1 MPKPYFLRR
10 PAGLYVRFFVPTDL
24 QALIGSRY
32 LVRPVRLALG
42 DADRLAVARTA
53 VALSEAFDRMRQDA
67 SMKDD
72 LLSQALA
79 SLQRNEARPY
89 TIKVGGVELSA
100 SGAED
105 HARLLDA
112 LKHLPLQQ
120 LASMKNAG
128 PLLSERATIHINE
141 MRRVGRSAKNVL
153 DTEHSLSLFL
163 ALVGDKPVE
172 DYKTDDVRKFLD
184 ALEHYP
190 SNATKK
196 AVFGGLTPVEILN
209 KARQGGHELLSMRTK
224 EKHRDRIASFFN
236 ALANEDLISKAPHK
250 AILNRAKSLT
260 DEPSRD
266 PFSQAELEALLELNA
281 FTSWAKK
288 YPHRWFGTLLGFAT
302 GARVNEAA
310 QLYVDDIGKVGD
322 FWGVHFRAAKPDQR
336 LKNPHSSRFVPLP
349 TSLIEAGFLVY
360 VDEVKRAGFERLFP
374 HLPYNAENGYGDA
387 LGDQFRAYAIKRGLT
402 QRLKS
407 FHCFRHTLSN
417 ALVNEHSISLPI
429 SQQITGHELTP
440 PPGLKHYVD
449 PPSVPARFA
458 AIERFGPP
466 LPLPAYTPGQF
477 DRAFK
482 QVRHMER
489 RREQAAQKRTN
500 KTRTTGWRN

>member
-24 QALIGSRY
+24 QALVGSRY
-32 LVRPVRLALG
+32 LVRPVCLPMGDLARL
-42 DADRLAVARTA
+42 VASRAA
-53 VALSEAFDRMRQDA
+53 VALSQAFDRMRQDA
-67 SMKDD
+67 SMKND

-79 SLQRNEARPY
+79 ALRGNEVRPY
-89 TIKVGGVELSA
+89 TIKVGGMELSA
-100 SGAED
+100 NGVED
-105 HARLLDA
+105 HALLLDA

-120 LASMKNAG
+120 MTPVKSAG
-128 PLLSERATIHINE
+128 PLLSERAAIHISE

-153 DTEHSLSLFL
+153 DTEHSLGLFV

-196 AVFGGLTPVEILN
+196 AVFAGLTPVEILSQA
-209 KARQGGHELLSMRTK
+209 KQGSYELLSMRTK

-236 ALANEDLISKAPHK
+236 PLANEDLISKAPHK
-250 AILNRAKSLT
+250 AILNRAKSST
-260 DEPSRD
+260 DEASRD
-266 PFSQAELEALLELNA
+266 PFNQAELDALFDLDA

-302 GARVNEAA
+302 GARVNEVA
-310 QLYVDDIGKVGD
+310 QLYIDDIGKVGD

-336 LKNPHSSRFVPLP
+336 SKNPHSSRFVPLP

-360 VDEVKRAGFERLFP
+360 VDEVRRAGFERLFP
-374 HLPYNAENGYGDA
+374 HLPYHAENGYGDA
-387 LGDQFRAYAIKRGLT
+387 LGDQFRTYAIKRGLT

-417 ALVNEHSISLPI
+417 SLVNEHGVSLPI
-429 SQQITGHELTP
+429 SQQITGHELTLP
-440 PPGLKHYVD
+440 AGLKHYVD

-458 AIERFGPP
+458 AIEQFGPP
-466 LPLPAYTPGQF
+466 LPMPVYTPGQF

-489 RREQAAQKRTN
+489 RREQAAKKKMT
-500 KTRTTGWRN
+500 KTPPTGWRN